1 MKPETIN
8 VSVGTAANMRDEIE
22 KGRSTADVVLIDVE
36 GSPNAALTLAVAFAN
51 LVVIPAKISAPDVED
66 GIGTLKLVRDMAHA
80 SRREIPHGFLWS
92 EVSPAIRSREMINLE
107 AQVTNAGIPVI
118 ARVFQRSAFAAMFS
132 FATTLNHLPPEEVTG
147 IEKAK
152 GDALKLTDAIDALL
166 SPQSSPTTG
175 QSNHE
180 VAA

>member
-1 MKPETIN
+1 
-8 VSVGTAANMRDEIE
+8 
-22 KGRSTADVVLIDVE
+22 
-36 GSPNAALTLAVAFAN
+36 
-51 LVVIPAKISAPDVED
+51 
-66 GIGTLKLVRDMAHA
+66 
-80 SRREIPHGFLWS
+80 
-92 EVSPAIRSREMINLE
+92 
-107 AQVTNAGIPVI
+107 
-118 ARVFQRSAFAAMFS
+118 MFS